1 MKISSIVR
9 CVVVFVAVFGFV
21 VFAHAQS
28 DSASLSGSVTDPTG
42 AVIPGASVNVTN
54 TATGIVSTATTNGAG
69 RYAFPA
75 LKAGTYTLNVTAS
88 GFKQITATGLVL
100 TVQAV
105 LARNVVL
112 PVGAA
117 NQTVTVTAG
126 TGADITTASSVSTL
140 INRQFIS
147 NIPLN
152 GRTIQNLIN
161 LTPGVVVT
169 PSVYGDPGQFSVNG
183 QRADSNYF
191 TVDGVSANFGIEMTT
206 TTRES
211 GGAVPG
217 FSANGTT
224 GGLVSVDAI
233 REFRVQTS
241 SFAPEYGRTP
251 GAQVAITTRS
261 GTNQFHGTAFEY
273 FRNSVLDANNW
284 FNGFDRVRGKPLP
297 KGVER
302 QNDFGGVLGGPL
314 YRDKAF
320 FFFSYEGARL
330 AQPSPQETLTPDG
343 PSRKLMPLDI
353 QPLLN
358 AYPLPNVPETPDQIA
373 SGIAQFNATAA
384 NNSTLNATSLRLD
397 GNLTKTWSVFA
408 RYNYAPSSLVN
419 QPGNGESL
427 SSTSITHFKTQTGT
441 AGSTKTFGAN
451 IVNETLFNWTRY
463 NAYNAFQLTN
473 FGDATVPTTSQLYP
487 PSEGVTSLLPQVN
500 PPYEQLLLGVAQI
513 DSGLDGNNLQR
524 QINLIDNFSDQVGTH
539 QLKFGFDWRRLT
551 PLTRSAPYSQ
561 IPVFCGVLTCPY
573 GPLPTPL
580 SGMTYETLVVSSQPV
595 GLVFDNYSFYAQDTW
610 QTTPRLTLTYGL
622 RWDINPAPTGQN
634 VQLRG
639 FVDPYDVNN
648 LTLTPAGTPLYPTK
662 YGSFAPRFGL
672 SYRVH
677 DAPNHV
683 TILRGAVGIFYD
695 LGNNIAGGVA
705 TNWPFIRVPTAFFA
719 PFPLPPEIAAPSK
732 FSLNPPYGEITTI
745 DPKIQLPRTYEWN
758 MAVEQGIGA
767 SQTLTFTYLG
777 SVATQL
783 QRAVVLEPESVPDGE
798 TIEASGGRSNY
809 NSLQVQ
815 YQRQLYERLQ
825 ALASYTWSH
834 SIDTQ
839 STNSGFNSSPSS
851 SFNQDLERASSDF
864 DVRNALSLA
873 LTYQPLGSNF
883 NSLANYITHGWS
895 FDAIYV
901 AQTAKPVDLNVTTFL
916 TPGGANVAV
925 RPDFVPGVSQY
936 LHGPTYIY
944 PGGRALN
951 PKAFIAPPTF
961 PAPGYLGDV
970 PRNYFRGFNLSQL
983 DIALHRQFPIRGSLN
998 LQFRAEA
1005 FNVLNKAN
1013 FSGFDGSFGSQ
1024 FFGQSTSTL
1033 NNALSGGAA
1042 SAGLSPLYQIGGP
1055 RSLQLALKLAF

>member
-1 MKISSIVR
+1 LKTGWLVR
-9 CVVVFVAVFGFV
+9 YFLGFV
-21 VFAHAQS
+21 IVLSCVSFTRAQS
-28 DSASLSGSVTDPTG
+28 DSASLSGRVTDATG
-42 AVIPGASVNVTN
+42 AVIPGATVLVTN

-75 LKAGTYTLNVTAS
+75 LKAGTYMLNVTAS

-105 LARNVVL
+105 LSRDVVL
-112 PVGAA
+112 PVGAT
-117 NQTVTVTAG
+117 NQTVTVTG
-126 TGADITTASSVSTL
+126 SNSSDITTAASVSTL

-169 PSVYGDPGQFSVNG
+169 SSVYGDAGQFSVNG

-191 TVDGVSANFGIEMTT
+191 TVDGVSANFGIETTT
-206 TTRES
+206 TTRQS
-211 GGAVPG
+211 GGSVPG

-224 GGLVSVDAI
+224 SGLVSVDAI

-273 FRNSVLDANNW
+273 FRNSVLDASNW
-284 FNGFDRVRGKPLP
+284 FNGFLDLP

-302 QNDFGGVLGGPL
+302 QNDFGGVLGGPI
-314 YRDKAF
+314 YRNKTF

-330 AQPSPQETLTPDG
+330 AQPSPQETLTPDAA
-343 PSRKLMPLDI
+343 SRKLMPVDI
-353 QPLLN
+353 QPLVN

-397 GNLTKTWSVFA
+397 DNLTKTWSVFA
-408 RYNYAPSSLVN
+408 RYNYAPSSLVS
-419 QPGNGESL
+419 QPGGGESL
-427 SSTSITHFKTQTGT
+427 SSTSITHLKTQTGT

-473 FGDATVPTTSQLYP
+473 FGGATVPTTNQLYP

-500 PPYEQLLLGVAQI
+500 PPYEQLLLGVSEI
-513 DSGLDGNNLQR
+513 DSGLDANNLQR

-539 QLKFGFDWRRLT
+539 QLKFGVDWRRLT

-580 SGMTYETLVVSSQPV
+580 SGMTYETIVVSTQPV
-595 GLVFDNYSFYAQDTW
+595 GLIFQNYSFYVQDTW

-662 YGSFAPRFGL
+662 YGDVAPRFGF
-672 SYRVH
+672 SYRLH
-677 DAPNHV
+677 DAPNRA
-683 TILRGAVGIFYD
+683 TIIRGAVGTFYD

-705 TNWPFIRVPTAFFA
+705 TNWPFIRTPTTFFA
-719 PFPLPPEIAAPSK
+719 PFPLPPAIAAPSK
-732 FSLNPPYGEITTI
+732 FSLNPPYGEITTT
-745 DPKIQLPRTYEWN
+745 DPKIQIPRTYEWN
-758 MAVEQGIGA
+758 AAVQQGIGN
-767 SQTLTFTYLG
+767 SQAVTLTYLG
-777 SVATQL
+777 AVGAQL
-783 QRAVVLEPESVPDGE
+783 QRAVVLFPNSVPLGE

-815 YQRQLYERLQ
+815 YQRQLYKRFQ

-839 STNSGFNSSPSS
+839 STNSGFNASPSS
-851 SFNQDLERASSDF
+851 SFNQDLDRASSDF
-864 DVRNALSLA
+864 DVRQALSLA
-873 LTYQPLGSNF
+873 FTYNTPD
-883 NSLANYITHGWS
+883 ANYTSIVNALVHGWAL
-895 FDAIYV
+895 DAIYV
-901 AQTAKPVDLNVTTFL
+901 AQTAKPVDLSATTFL
-916 TPGGANVAV
+916 SPGGAQVAV
-925 RPDFVPGVSQY
+925 RPDFVPGVPQI
-936 LHGPTYIY
+936 LHGPTTKY

-951 PKAFIAPPTF
+951 PAAFTNPPAF

-983 DIALHRQFPIRGSLN
+983 DIALHRQFPIRDGLN

-1005 FNVLNKAN
+1005 FNVLNEPN
-1013 FSGFDGSFGSQ
+1013 FAGFDGSLASQ
-1024 FFGQSTSTL
+1024 FFGQSTGTL
-1033 NNALSGGAA
+1033 NNSLSGGAA

-1055 RSLQLALKLAF
+1055 RSLQLALKLIF

>member
-1 MKISSIVR
+1 MKVVGGSRRSSVLLF
-9 CVVVFVAVFGFV
+9 VFMLGCLFS
-21 VFAHAQS
+21 AHAQS
-28 DSASLSGSVTDPTG
+28 SSASLSGRVTDPAG
-42 AVIPGASVNVTN
+42 AVIPGASVTVTN
-54 TATGIVSTATTNGAG
+54 VATGVANTARTNGAG
-69 RYAFPA
+69 HYAFAA
-75 LKAGTYTLNVTAS
+75 LKPGTYDLTVRMSN
-88 GFKQITATGLVL
+88 FKTVNANGLVL

-105 LARNVVL
+105 VARDVVMS
-112 PVGAA
+112 VGTT

-126 TGADITTASSVSTL
+126 SGADITTAASVSTL

-169 PSVYGDPGQFSVNG
+169 PSVYGDAGQFSVNG

-206 TTRES
+206 TARES

-233 REFRVQTS
+233 QEFRVQTS

-261 GTNQFHGTAFEY
+261 GTNRFHGTAFEY
-273 FRNSVLDANNW
+273 FRNSVLDASNW
-284 FNGFDRVRGKPLP
+284 FNGFLSLP

-314 YRDKAF
+314 YRDKTF

-330 AQPSPQETLTPDG
+330 AQPSPQETLTPDAA
-343 PSRKLMPLDI
+343 SRKLVPLDI

-397 GNLTKTWSVFA
+397 DNLTKTWSVFA

-419 QPGNGESL
+419 QPGGGESL
-427 SSTSITHFKTQTGT
+427 SSTSITHLKTQTGT

-473 FGDATVPTTSQLYP
+473 FGGATVPTTNQLYP

-500 PPYEQLLLGVAQI
+500 PPYEQLLLGVSEI
-513 DSGLDGNNLQR
+513 DSGLDANNLQR

-539 QLKFGFDWRRLT
+539 QLKFGVDWRRLT
-551 PLTRSAPYSQ
+551 PLTRSSPYSQ

-580 SGMTYETLVVSSQPV
+580 SGTTFETIVVSTQPV
-595 GLVFDNYSFYAQDTW
+595 GLIFNNYSFYAQDTW

-683 TILRGAVGIFYD
+683 TIVRGAVGVFYD

-705 TNWPFIRVPTAFFA
+705 TNWPFIRTPTTFFA
-719 PFPLPPEIAAPSK
+719 PFPLPPDIAAPSK
-732 FSLNPPYGEITTI
+732 FSLNPPYGEITTT
-745 DPKIQLPRTYEWN
+745 DPKIQIPRTYEWN

-777 SVATQL
+777 SVAAQL
-783 QRAVVLEPESVPDGE
+783 QRAVVLFPGSVPLGE

-815 YQRQLYERLQ
+815 YRRQLYEHLQ

-839 STNSGFNSSPSS
+839 STNSGFNASPSS
-851 SFNQDLERASSDF
+851 SFNQDIDRASSDF
-864 DVRNALSLA
+864 DVRHAFSLA

-895 FDAIYV
+895 IDGIYV
-901 AQTAKPVDLNVTTFL
+901 AQTAQPVDLSATTFL
-916 TPGGANVAV
+916 SPGGAQVAV
-925 RPDFVPGVSQY
+925 RPDFVPGVPQI
-936 LHGPTYIY
+936 LHGPTTKY

-951 PKAFIAPPTF
+951 PAAFTNPPAF

-983 DIALHRQFPIRGSLN
+983 DIALHRQFPIHGGLN

-1005 FNVLNKAN
+1005 FNVLNEPN
-1013 FSGFDGSFGSQ
+1013 FAGFNGNLSSQ
-1024 FFGQSTSTL
+1024 FFGQSTRTL
-1033 NNALSGGAA
+1033 NNSLSGGAA

-1055 RSLQLALKLAF
+1055 RSLQLALKLIF

>member
-1 MKISSIVR
+1 MKTDRFVQYVLLLLIVLGCTR
-9 CVVVFVAVFGFV
+9 LAR
-21 VFAHAQS
+21 AQS
-28 DSASLSGSVTDPTG
+28 DSASLSGRVTDATG
-42 AVIPGASVNVTN
+42 AVIPGASVVVTN
-54 TATGIVSTATTNGAG
+54 TATGIVSTATANSAG
-69 RYAFPA
+69 HYAFPA
-75 LKAGTYTLNVTAS
+75 LKAGTYALNVSAS

-105 LARNVVL
+105 LSRNVVL
-112 PVGAA
+112 PVGAT

-126 TGADITTASSVSTL
+126 SGADITTASSVSTL

-169 PSVYGDPGQFSVNG
+169 PSVYGDAGQFSVNG

-224 GGLVSVDAI
+224 SGLVSVDAI
-233 REFRVQTS
+233 QEFRVQTS

-273 FRNSVLDANNW
+273 FRNSVLDASNW
-284 FNGFDRVRGKPLP
+284 FNGFLSLP

-302 QNDFGGVLGGPL
+302 QNDFGGVLGGPI

-330 AQPSPQETLTPDG
+330 AQPSPQETLTPDAA
-343 PSRKLMPLDI
+343 SRRLVPTQI

-358 AYPLPNVPETPDQIA
+358 AYPLPNVPETPDQIV

-397 GNLTKTWSVFA
+397 DNLTKTWSVFA

-419 QPGNGESL
+419 QPGGGESL
-427 SSTSITHFKTQTGT
+427 SSTSITHLKTQTGT

-451 IVNETLFNWTRY
+451 IANETLFNWTRY

-473 FGDATVPTTSQLYP
+473 FGGATVPTTDQLYP
-487 PSEGVTSLLPQVN
+487 PSEGVTSLLPRIN
-500 PPYEQLLLGVAQI
+500 PPYEQVMLGVSEI
-513 DSGLDGNNLQR
+513 DSGLDANNLQR
-524 QINLIDNFSDQVGTH
+524 QINLVDNFSYQAGTH
-539 QLKFGFDWRRLT
+539 QLKFGGDWRRLT

-580 SGMTYETLVVSSQPV
+580 SGTTYETIVVSSQPV
-595 GLVFDNYSFYAQDTW
+595 SLIFDNYSFYAQDTW

-639 FVDPYDVNN
+639 FVDPYDVDN
-648 LTLTPAGTPLYPTK
+648 LTLTRAGTPLYPTK
-662 YGSFAPRFGL
+662 YGSFAPRFGF

-677 DAPNHV
+677 DAPNHA
-683 TILRGAVGIFYD
+683 TIVRGAVGTFYD
-695 LGNNIAGGVA
+695 LGNNIAGGAA
-705 TNWPFIRVPTAFFA
+705 TNWPFIRTPTTFFA
-719 PFPLPPEIAAPSK
+719 PFPLPPAIAAPSP
-732 FSLNPPYGEITTI
+732 FSLNPPYGEITTT
-745 DPKIQLPRTYEWN
+745 DPNIQIPRTYEWN
-758 MAVEQGIGA
+758 AAVEQGIGN
-767 SQTLTFTYLG
+767 SQAITFTYVGSLG
-777 SVATQL
+777 HQL
-783 QRAVVLEPESVPDGE
+783 QRAVELLPNSVPLGE
-798 TIEASGGRSNY
+798 TIEASGGTSNY
-809 NSLQVQ
+809 NALQVQ
-815 YQRQLYERLQ
+815 YQRQLYKRFQ

-839 STNSGFNSSPSS
+839 STNSGFNASPAST
-851 SFNQDLERASSDF
+851 FNQDIDRASSDF
-864 DVRNALSLA
+864 DVRHAFSLA

-883 NSLANYITHGWS
+883 NSLANYVTHGWS
-895 FDAIYV
+895 IDAIYV
-901 AQTAKPVDLNVTTFL
+901 AQTAKPVDLSATTFL
-916 TPGGANVAV
+916 SPGGAQVAV
-925 RPDFVPGVSQY
+925 RPDFVPGVPQF
-936 LHGPTYIY
+936 LHGSTTKY

-951 PKAFIAPPTF
+951 PAAFTYPPAF

-1005 FNVLNKAN
+1005 FNALNEPN
-1013 FSGFDGSFGSQ
+1013 FSGFVGSLSSQ

-1033 NNALSGGAA
+1033 NNALSGGAG

-1055 RSLQLALKLAF
+1055 RSLQLALKLIF